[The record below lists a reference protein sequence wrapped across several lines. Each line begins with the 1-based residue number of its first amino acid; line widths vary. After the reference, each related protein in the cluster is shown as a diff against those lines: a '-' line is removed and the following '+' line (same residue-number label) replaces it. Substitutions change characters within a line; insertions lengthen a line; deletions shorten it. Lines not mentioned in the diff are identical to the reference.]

1 VGWVGDVYVDPFCIN
16 HRLVAMSLINQV
28 LNDLDKRGVARE
40 ATGDEAIRV
49 VPIQTDSKW
58 RLYVLVAILLVVAVA
73 AVVLSARKSGVSSK
87 SVVAVTQAPV
97 AGVLSISHAP
107 VASQPLATSA
117 VVPHPQ
123 ASSAIALTL
132 HPVPDISRTKPVV
145 KQVKPESKVAAETAE
160 KDQPN
165 SAVIRHAPAAS
176 QSVQIKKVSP
186 QQEAE
191 NEFRKAY
198 LLAQQGKLIEAAAG
212 YRLVLKLDPAHAIA
226 REALVSVLQENKHFA
241 EAENVLKDALDQDV
255 KQTHFA
261 MLLARLQVER
271 GAVPLALETLERSL
285 PYAERMADY
294 QAFMAAL
301 LQRQGRHKEAIT
313 YYQNALQ
320 MSPVSGLWLMGM
332 GMSMQAD
339 QQKEEA
345 LDAYKRAIDT
355 QSLTPELQAFVEQR
369 IKEIKPKDK

>member
-1 VGWVGDVYVDPFCIN
+1 
-16 HRLVAMSLINQV
+16 
-28 LNDLDKRGVARE
+28 
-40 ATGDEAIRV
+40 
-49 VPIQTDSKW
+49 
-58 RLYVLVAILLVVAVA
+58 
-73 AVVLSARKSGVSSK
+73 
-87 SVVAVTQAPV
+87 
-97 AGVLSISHAP
+97 
-107 VASQPLATSA
+107 
-117 VVPHPQ
+117 
-123 ASSAIALTL
+123 
-132 HPVPDISRTKPVV
+132 
-145 KQVKPESKVAAETAE
+145 
-160 KDQPN
+160 
-165 SAVIRHAPAAS
+165 
-176 QSVQIKKVSP
+176 
-186 QQEAE
+186 
-191 NEFRKAY
+191 
-198 LLAQQGKLIEAAAG
+198 
-212 YRLVLKLDPAHAIA
+212 
-226 REALVSVLQENKHFA
+226 VLQENKHFA